1 MPGSNRKYRN
11 LEHKIS
17 ANRVRTGVG
26 TPSDREGRD
35 GDMTIRTTNKGE
47 VLYVKY
53 KGRWSH
59 LGQLSRVGKQGAAR
73 SPSQH
78 VTKTDNIEASKINLD
93 LAPRHL
99 ELTPSQLK
107 LTGRSQGDFKINVD
121 GGQLWIYDD
130 TAKHFLFDCDN
141 TALAI
146 YDDVD
151 SQDFLRFS
159 TDANGV
165 STISTNDQ
173 DGDVGHLTLDADGDV
188 YLDAVLANSGD
199 KIGLKNAGTLFGD
212 FQIHHAASWFYLY
225 ENGGASTDDYL
236 SIKTE
241 AHGASTI
248 ATNDSAAHAADLT
261 LDVDGTIN
269 IDSEDGITA
278 FKDSGTVY
286 ANLNT
291 DRFRMFHSTDQADF
305 FNIEIGASGAT
316 TLATVD
322 DGATVGHLIL
332 DPDGE
337 LQITPDGDMTLVAPV
352 GSAFKSDNSILLKEL
367 PGAVTDVSSYGQI
380 WVKAGSPNELYFT
393 NEDGD
398 DIQITDGNSMAGG
411 GGGTDTWSKTIGGY
425 KLNNNSS
432 SFYYTQGYPNYHL
445 WTLLDSSPTSVTPLT
460 TLRAGAFTAD
470 KAGSITNIR
479 INFYALDTGLT
490 DPLKF
495 YVYKYTPSNG
505 DTSVSGTLIA
515 TSDTITPVSTQL
527 MVQSKDFS
535 SSNTFS
541 EGDVLIVW
549 VKKDSTSG
557 NQDQYMNVTISGEY
571 S

>member
-188 YLDAVLANSGD
+188 YLDAVLA
-199 KIGLKNAGTLFGD
+199 
-212 FQIHHAASWFYLY
+212 HYLVSSKFIMLLLGFIY
-225 ENGGASTDDYL
+225 M
-236 SIKTE
+236 KM
-241 AHGASTI
+241 
-248 ATNDSAAHAADLT
+248 
-261 LDVDGTIN
+261 V
-269 IDSEDGITA
+269 
-278 FKDSGTVY
+278 
-286 ANLNT
+286 
-291 DRFRMFHSTDQADF
+291 
-305 FNIEIGASGAT
+305 
-316 TLATVD
+316 
-322 DGATVGHLIL
+322 
-332 DPDGE
+332 E
-337 LQITPDGDMTLVAPV
+337 LQQMIT
-352 GSAFKSDNSILLKEL
+352 
-367 PGAVTDVSSYGQI
+367 Y
-380 WVKAGSPNELYFT
+380 
-393 NEDGD
+393 
-398 DIQITDGNSMAGG
+398 
-411 GGGTDTWSKTIGGY
+411 
-425 KLNNNSS
+425 
-432 SFYYTQGYPNYHL
+432 
-445 WTLLDSSPTSVTPLT
+445 
-460 TLRAGAFTAD
+460 
-470 KAGSITNIR
+470 
-479 INFYALDTGLT
+479 
-490 DPLKF
+490 PLKQR
-495 YVYKYTPSNG
+495 
-505 DTSVSGTLIA
+505 LMEL
-515 TSDTITPVSTQL
+515 QL
-527 MVQSKDFS
+527 
-535 SSNTFS
+535 
-541 EGDVLIVW
+541 
-549 VKKDSTSG
+549 
-557 NQDQYMNVTISGEY
+557 
-571 S
+571 